1 MQPLQIR
8 SLCRTERWSSS
19 DAGGSW
25 VMVRGEQSCF
35 RDHEPEGQPIPAMFL
50 RPVNFR
56 ATSDSQMAYVGR
68 IRLHFPSSAASLSPL
83 DRTLVSA
90 DR

>member
-1 MQPLQIR
+1 
-8 SLCRTERWSSS
+8 
-19 DAGGSW
+19 
-25 VMVRGEQSCF
+25 MVRGEQSCF
-35 RDHEPEGQPIPAMFL
+35 RDHEPGGQPIPAMLL

-68 IRLHFPSSAASLSPL
+68 IRLHFPPSAASLSSL